1 MLLTIIFDF
10 RVIKLRN
17 YHKISHLGH
26 VNEILMQNPV
36 CAMWRLIR
44 VEQKIVWLYKQL
56 VYCPDHNVITILQQW
71 CDCTR
76 PWSEGRREGGTP
88 GSTWHCLCITF
99 ILPLYSPAHDTQHTA
114 ATSSRENKGDCNGF
128 GEILIWFL
136 HPRYGCEDSHMHV
149 KEAKPYTGLLK
160 ASFIHS
166 LCLMLQLVL
175 ALSVLYHL
183 GLHTP

>member
-56 VYCPDHNVITILQQW
+56 VYCPDHNVITISQQW

-99 ILPLYSPAHDTQHTA
+99 ILPLYPPAHDTQHTA
-114 ATSSRENKGDCNGF
+114 ATSGSGSRENEEGRQYFDGKPSLYF
-128 GEILIWFL
+128 TL
-136 HPRYGCEDSHMHV
+136 HYVISV
-149 KEAKPYTGLLK
+149 
-160 ASFIHS
+160 
-166 LCLMLQLVL
+166 VL
-175 ALSVLYHL
+175 GVYYKFWQI
-183 GLHTP
+183 

>member
-56 VYCPDHNVITILQQW
+56 VYCPDHNVITISQQW

-99 ILPLYSPAHDTQHTA
+99 ILPLYPPAHDITQHTA
-114 ATSSRENKGDCNGF
+114 ATSGSGSRENEEGGNTLMGN
-128 GEILIWFL
+128 L
-136 HPRYGCEDSHMHV
+136 HFTSPFTMS
-149 KEAKPYTGLLK
+149 
-160 ASFIHS
+160 
-166 LCLMLQLVL
+166 LVL
-175 ALSVLYHL
+175 CWVYTISFDKYRLI
-183 GLHTP
+183 

>member
-56 VYCPDHNVITILQQW
+56 VYCPDHNVITISQQW

-76 PWSEGRREGGTP
+76 PWSEGRREGGHLAVP
-88 GSTWHCLCITF
+88 GIVCVLPLYCLCILLRMTHSTRR
-99 ILPLYSPAHDTQHTA
+99 LPA
-114 ATSSRENKGDCNGF
+114 AAAERMKVIAMDLGKYWFGF
-128 GEILIWFL
+128 VGPL
-136 HPRYGCEDSHMHV
+136 HPVGMAVKTVTCMLKRPSHIPDS
-149 KEAKPYTGLLK
+149 
-160 ASFIHS
+160 
-166 LCLMLQLVL
+166 
-175 ALSVLYHL
+175 
-183 GLHTP
+183 

>member
-56 VYCPDHNVITILQQW
+56 VYCPDHNVMTISQQW

-76 PWSEGRREGGTP
+76 PWSEGREGGHLAVP
-88 GSTWHCLCITF
+88 GIVCVLPLYCLCILLRMAHSTRRPPAAAGRMKKGGNTLMGNLHF
-99 ILPLYSPAHDTQHTA
+99 TSPFTM
-114 ATSSRENKGDCNGF
+114 
-128 GEILIWFL
+128 
-136 HPRYGCEDSHMHV
+136 P
-149 KEAKPYTGLLK
+149 
-160 ASFIHS
+160 
-166 LCLMLQLVL
+166 LVL
-175 ALSVLYHL
+175 CWVYRLQWILGWVLMFWSGWAPASCVQL
-183 GLHTP
+183 QRQWQSCTC